1 VTDPL
6 STDAI
11 AAADP
16 GGMLGDVLA
25 QPHQYEDALWRTES
39 AGIQPRSFPR
49 GIVICG
55 MGGSA
60 IGADLAAAAIGLR
73 ATAPITTVRG
83 YDLPAWV
90 GPDTLVVCA
99 SYSGNTE
106 ETLHCFEQAG
116 AAGAPRVVVTTGGKL
131 AEGAR
136 AAGDVPV
143 IGVPAGMQPRAAV
156 VYMTVT
162 ALQCAELAG
171 AAPSLRP
178 EIDEAARVA
187 GELVA
192 DWGPDVDESQPKAI
206 AHAIDGRIPVVYG
219 GRTTAAVARRWRSQL
234 NENSK
239 LPAFYGDL
247 PEAHHNEVVGWH
259 HADDALLGIVL
270 ETAEEHERMMRRFDV
285 TAEVMDAAGLESL
298 RVEGKGESPTAQVM
312 SLVLL
317 GDLVS
322 VYLAVLRGIDPTP
335 VEEIEGLK
343 RRLGVG
349 ESPPSG

>member
-1 VTDPL
+1 LTALTP
-6 STDAI
+6 DAI

-16 GGMLGDVLA
+16 AGMLADVLA

-39 AGIQPRSFPR
+39 AGIKRREFTR
-49 GIVICG
+49 GLVICG

-60 IGADLAAAAIGLR
+60 IGADLATAAIGLR
-73 ATAPITTVRG
+73 ATAPITTIRG
-83 YDLPAWV
+83 YDLPEWV
-90 GPDTLVVCA
+90 GADSLVVCA

-116 AAGAPRVVVTTGGKL
+116 AAGAPRIAVTTGGKL
-131 AEGAR
+131 AEAAR

-143 IGVPAGMQPRAAV
+143 IGVPSGMQPRAAV

-171 AAPSLRP
+171 ASPALRT
-178 EIDEAARVA
+178 EVEEAAELA
-187 GELVA
+187 AELVKQ
-192 DWGPDVDESQPKAI
+192 WGPDVAESQPKAI
-206 AHAIDGRIPVVYG
+206 AHAIEGRIPVVYG
-219 GRTTAAVARRWRSQL
+219 GRTTTAAARRWRAQL

-239 LPAFYGDL
+239 LPAFFGDL

-259 HADDALLGIVL
+259 HAGDALFGIVL
-270 ETAEEHERMMRRFDV
+270 ETAEEHERMVRRFDV
-285 TAEVMDAAGLESL
+285 TAEVMDAAGFEAL
-298 RVEGKGESPTAQVM
+298 RVEGRGESPTAQVM

-343 RRLGVG
+343 RRL
-349 ESPPSG
+349 

>member
-1 VTDPL
+1 VSAALTP
-6 STDAI
+6 DAV

-16 GGMLGDVLA
+16 SGMLGDVLA
-25 QPHQYEDALWRTES
+25 QPQQYEDALWRTES
-39 AGIQPRSFPR
+39 AGIKKR
-49 GIVICG
+49 GFSRGLVICG

-60 IGADLAAAAIGLR
+60 IGADLAIAAIGLR
-73 ATAPITTVRG
+73 ATAPITTIRG
-83 YDLPAWV
+83 YELPEWV

-116 AAGAPRVVVTTGGKL
+116 AAAAPRIVVTTGGEL
-131 AEGAR
+131 AEEAR

-143 IGVPAGMQPRAAV
+143 IGVPSGMQPRAAV
-156 VYMTVT
+156 VYMTIT

-171 AAPSLRP
+171 AAPSLRA
-178 EIDEAARVA
+178 EIEEAAAVA
-187 GELVA
+187 GELA
-192 DWGPDVDESQPKAI
+192 AEHEQAKQI
-206 AHAIDGRIPVVYG
+206 AQALEGHIPVVYG
-219 GRTTAAVARRWRSQL
+219 GRTSTAAARRWRAQF
-234 NENSK
+234 NENAK

-259 HADDALLGIVL
+259 YAKDALFGILL
-270 ETAEEHERMMRRFDV
+270 ETNEEHERMARRFDV
-285 TAEVMDAAGLESL
+285 TAEVMEAAGLQSL
-298 RVEGKGESPTAQVM
+298 RVQGRGEGALAQVM

-343 RRLGVG
+343 KRL
-349 ESPPSG
+349 